1 MLPGSDLLFLRGGSS
16 LVQRLVDSTADSDMI
31 DELVGSSIFLRTRK
45 LKFFLE
51 IFNFLIFLAQLSSHW
66 SNSSL

>member
-1 MLPGSDLLFLRGGSS
+1 M
-16 LVQRLVDSTADSDMI
+16 QRLVDSTADSDMI

-51 IFNFLIFLAQLSSHW
+51 IFNFLISLAQPSSDW

>member
-1 MLPGSDLLFLRGGSS
+1 M
-16 LVQRLVDSTADSDMI
+16 QRLVDSTADSDMI

-51 IFNFLIFLAQLSSHW
+51 IFNFLISLAQPSSHW